1 MHSQIHVPCKIPSY
15 SWSTS
20 NFIILPEV
28 FYEFVL
34 PSKFLIA
41 VCTAEGPLPG
51 MRALVEH
58 ELLLGCKTFATIQTR
73 ELRWM
78 DAAVRS
84 VHVEG

>member
-1 MHSQIHVPCKIPSY
+1 
-15 SWSTS
+15 
-20 NFIILPEV
+20 
-28 FYEFVL
+28 
-34 PSKFLIA
+34 
-41 VCTAEGPLPG
+41 

-58 ELLLGCKTFATIQTR
+58 ELLLGCKTFATILTR

>member
-1 MHSQIHVPCKIPSY
+1 MA
-15 SWSTS
+15 
-20 NFIILPEV
+20 NFNTVPEV

-34 PSKFLIA
+34 PGKFLIA
-41 VCTAEGPLPG
+41 VCTAEGPLPR

-58 ELLLGCKTFATIQTR
+58 ELLWCCKNFATILTR

-78 DAAVRS
+78 DAAVLS